1 MEAEQHLREQ
11 LVNQTYDQVC
21 RRSRK
26 LVGRVIVARVER
38 RFLHSFEGGWP
49 GRSIRICVH
58 IRELIA
64 VEIEDEK
71 EPK

>member
-1 MEAEQHLREQ
+1 MQAEQLREQ
-11 LVNQTYDQVC
+11 LVNQTYDQAC

-26 LVGRVIVARVER
+26 LVGRAIVARVER
-38 RFLHSFEGGWP
+38 RLLHSFEGSWP

-64 VEIEDEK
+64 AQSKAEK
-71 EPK
+71 EAE

>member
-1 MEAEQHLREQ
+1 MKAEQLREQ
-11 LVNQTYDQVC
+11 LVNQTYDQAC

-26 LVGRVIVARVER
+26 LVGRAIVARVER
-38 RFLHSFEGGWP
+38 RLLYSFEGGWP

-64 VEIEDEK
+64 AQSEAKK
-71 EPK
+71 EAE

>member
-26 LVGRVIVARVER
+26 LVGRAIVARVER
-38 RFLHSFEGGWP
+38 RFLHSFEGGLA
-49 GRSIRICVH
+49 GAINTNLRSHSGANC
-58 IRELIA
+58 
-64 VEIEDEK
+64 
-71 EPK
+71 